1 MFQPHRLTDDQLTML
16 QEHVDL
22 ITRTLPWTPTTDR
35 ESPEHPWVDVWGGDG
50 DLLLEVGD
58 NLAYDV
64 YGPDLAAALVAL
76 ASHASAALTELR
88 RVRRMATQL
97 ADPAFVRAWVGG
109 VWAQILT
116 QPDAD
121 AGADALAERVSVAL
135 LAELQQMLTG
145 PDDGVGQF
153 GTGSP

>member
-1 MFQPHRLTDDQLTML
+1 MSQPHRLTDDQLTVL
-16 QEHVDL
+16 QEQVAL
-22 ITRTLPWTPTTDR
+22 ITRTLPWTPTNDR

-76 ASHASAALTELR
+76 ASQASAALTELR
-88 RVRRMATQL
+88 RVRRMAAQL

-109 VWAQILT
+109 VWSQMMT

-121 AGADALAERVSVAL
+121 AGADALAERVGVAL

-145 PDDGVGQF
+145 PEDGARQ
-153 GTGSP
+153 